1 MKIIIADYSGFCY
14 GVERAVD
21 IALKKYDKKTYT
33 YGQIIHNGEFQKK
46 MDIKGVHIEID
57 LNKIKN
63 SNLIIRSHGVK
74 KSVYIEAENNNINV
88 IDATCPYVKKIH
100 NIVEKEY
107 NKNRKILIIGDKNHP
122 EVLGINGWCENSA
135 IIINNT
141 NNLNYLLSILKK
153 SDRISVV
160 CQTTF
165 DLLLYNKLRN
175 ALNDVYI
182 DIVFFDTICLATA
195 NRQKSAEELSKKVDL
210 MIVVGGKNS
219 SNTNKL
225 YKICK
230 KNTKT
235 LFLQTEK
242 DFYLSDLTNVNSIGI
257 VGGAS
262 TPDWVINNIL
272 KKINNEG
279 EGF

>member
-1 MKIIIADYSGFCY
+1 MKIKIAEYSGFCY
-14 GVERAVD
+14 GVKRAVE
-21 IALKKYDKKTYT
+21 IALESYEIETYT
-33 YGQIIHNGEFQKK
+33 YGPIIHNGEFQKK
-46 MDIKGVHIEID
+46 LERNGVFIETD
-57 LNKIKN
+57 LEKIENK
-63 SNLIIRSHGVK
+63 NLIIRSHGVK
-74 KSVYIEAENNNINV
+74 KSVYEEAKANNINT

-100 NIVEKEY
+100 KIVEEEY
-107 NKNRKILIIGDKNHP
+107 NKNRKIIIIGDENHP
-122 EVLGINGWCENSA
+122 EVIGINGWCKDSA
-135 IIINNT
+135 NIIKKVNFI
-141 NNLNYLLSILKK
+141 LSNLKK

-165 DLLLYNKLRN
+165 NLELYDTIKTRLMNKF
-175 ALNDVYI
+175 D
-182 DIVFFDTICLATA
+182 DIIFFDTICLATV
-195 NRQKSAEELSKKVDL
+195 NRQSSAEKLSKEVDL

-225 YKICK
+225 FEICK

-262 TPDWVINNIL
+262 TPEWVINNII

>member
-1 MKIIIADYSGFCY
+1 MKIIVAKHSGFCF
-14 GVERAVD
+14 GVKRAVD
-21 IALKKYDKKTYT
+21 IALEDYDAKTYT

-46 MDIKGVHIEID
+46 LEKKDIHIETD
-57 LNKIKN
+57 LNSIKN
-63 SNLIIRSHGVK
+63 SNLIIRSHGVTK
-74 KSVYIEAENNNINV
+74 QVYQDALKNSINI

-100 NIVEKEY
+100 KIVEDEY
-107 NKNRKILIIGDKNHP
+107 NKNRKIIIIGDKFHP
-122 EVLGINGWCENSA
+122 EVIGINGWCENKA
-135 IIINNT
+135 VIINN
-141 NNLNYLLSILKK
+141 LKFMLSIFKK
-153 SDRISVV
+153 SDKISVV

-165 DLLLYNKLRN
+165 NILKYNEIKDK
-175 ALNDVYI
+175 LNDFFD
-182 DIVFFDTICLATA
+182 DIIFYDTICTATEK
-195 NRQKSAEELSKKVDL
+195 RQISADELSKQVDL

-225 YKICK
+225 FDICK

-235 LFLQTEK
+235 IFLQTEK
-242 DFYLSDLTNVNSIGI
+242 DFYLSSLTNVNSIGI

-262 TPDWVINNIL
+262 TPDWIINDII